1 MPTHAGNL
9 SDKTILLTGG
19 SSGIGHAMAVGLA
32 AEGARVAIVSRRPP
46 GQWEEAAPH
55 GWNPGTDWI
64 RADLA
69 EGVHAVQALE
79 QWLST
84 HGNRL
89 DAVVTCAVDY
99 ASPSRHPFEETTMEE
114 WDALFDVNA
123 RGVFLAVRA
132 TLPHLL
138 KRGRGLVAGV
148 TSDVAFSPGPL
159 RIGYAASKAAARA
172 LFDGLAAEMVGR
184 GVNVVQLLPTRQVAT
199 PGLRLRRP
207 PFFDFA
213 GYTPPSAFADPIC
226 RLVCNLGASLN
237 GRVVEVGGQVAAAN
251 DGDTP

>member
-1 MPTHAGNL
+1 MTTNAGDL

-32 AEGARVAIVSRRPP
+32 AGGARVAIVSRRPP

-55 GWNPGTDWI
+55 GWNPSTDWI
-64 RADLA
+64 HADLA
-69 EGVHAVQALE
+69 DGVHAVQALE
-79 QWLST
+79 QWLSM

-89 DAVVTCAVDY
+89 DAVVACAVDY
-99 ASPSRHPFEETTMEE
+99 ASPSRHHFEETTMEE
-114 WDALFDVNA
+114 WDTLFDVNA
-123 RGVFLAVRA
+123 RGVFVAVRA
-132 TLPHLL
+132 ALPHLL

-159 RIGYAASKAAARA
+159 RIGYAASKAASRA

-213 GYTPPSAFADPIC
+213 GYTHPSAFADPIC
-226 RLVCNLGASLN
+226 RLVRDLGAGLN
-237 GRVVEVGGQVAAAN
+237 GRVLKVSGQAAVAQVGDAA
-251 DGDTP
+251 